1 VKARDL
7 AIVVAVL
14 AIGGFAAADAIR
26 ERVDGAAGTTAADM
40 TEASTLSRRL
50 GPRPQ
55 PDAPPGWPQGTV
67 QGELVFTD
75 ASDCRVRVI
84 GLAGGRERSLARF
97 AGNCNL
103 WAAPVSQRVAY
114 GLGPASSDTM
124 PFRFANLERPQV
136 ELGGYRALFG
146 FITWSHDGQR
156 AAWCGRS
163 RTGFDLEL
171 GGPARRLPRCP
182 AAYTPEGEI
191 AYAVENKLLVE
202 DRTVLRADGGITFVN
217 WGRDGSLAIVEDGT
231 RLVRYDSAGRLSGSA
246 ETPEGRLP
254 ILSPDNCAAAF
265 RLQNGLGPLEL
276 VDVGCFRGARRP
288 RLVGRDA
295 AWSPDGEWLAVAG
308 EGSIVFHRLV
318 GTPRTLRYPVQAVE
332 LAWR

>member
-26 ERVDGAAGTTAADM
+26 ERVDGTAGTTASDT
-40 TEASTLSRRL
+40 TEPSTLSRRL

-55 PDAPPGWPQGTV
+55 PDAPPGWPQGV
-67 QGELVFTD
+67 VRGELLFTD
-75 ASDCRVRVI
+75 ATDCRVRVI
-84 GLAGGRERSLARF
+84 GLAGGRERPLARF

-103 WAAPVSQRVAY
+103 WPAPVSQRIAY

-163 RTGFDLEL
+163 RAGFDLEL

-182 AAYTPEGEI
+182 AAYTPDGEI
-191 AYAVENKLLVE
+191 AYAVANKLIVE
-202 DRTVLRADGGITFVN
+202 KRTVLRATGGITFVS
-217 WGRDGSLAIVEDGT
+217 WARDGSLALVLDGQVLE
-231 RLVRYDSAGRLSGSA
+231 RRVGRTVTGAVDLGRV
-246 ETPEGRLP
+246 EGRLP

-265 RLQNGLGPLEL
+265 PSEGAVEL
-276 VDVGCFRGARRP
+276 ISLGCFPGEPRASFRGH
-288 RLVGRDA
+288 DA
-295 AWSPDGEWLAVAG
+295 AWSPDGEWLAVAEG
-308 EGSIVFHRLV
+308 EAIAFHRVV
-318 GTPRTLRYPVQAVE
+318 GEARTVRWPAAAAE
-332 LAWR
+332 IFWRGD

>member
-1 VKARDL
+1 
-7 AIVVAVL
+7 
-14 AIGGFAAADAIR
+14 
-26 ERVDGAAGTTAADM
+26 
-40 TEASTLSRRL
+40 
-50 GPRPQ
+50 
-55 PDAPPGWPQGTV
+55 
-67 QGELVFTD
+67 
-75 ASDCRVRVI
+75 VI
-84 GLAGGRERSLARF
+84 GLAGGRERPLARF

-103 WAAPVSQRVAY
+103 WAAPVSQRIAY

-146 FITWSHDGQR
+146 VITWSHDGQR

-163 RTGFDLEL
+163 RAGFDLEL

-191 AYAVENKLLVE
+191 AYAVANRLIVE
-202 DRTVLRADGGITFVN
+202 KQTVLRSRGGITFVS
-217 WGRDGSLAIVEDGT
+217 WGRDGSLALVLDGRVLERRVGGT
-231 RLVRYDSAGRLSGSA
+231 VTGAVDLGAA
-246 ETPEGRLP
+246 EGRLP

>member
-26 ERVDGAAGTTAADM
+26 GRLEGAAGTTASD
-40 TEASTLSRRL
+40 TTASSSLSRRQ
-50 GPRPQ
+50 GPEPQ
-55 PDAPPGWPQGTV
+55 ADAPPGWPQGV
-67 QGELVFTD
+67 VGGDLLFTD

-84 GLAGGRERSLARF
+84 GLAGGRERPLARF

-103 WAAPVSQRVAY
+103 WAAPVSQRIAY
-114 GLGPASSDTM
+114 GLGPVSSDTV

-146 FITWSHDGQR
+146 FVTWSHDGQR

-163 RTGFDLEL
+163 RAGFDLEL

-191 AYAVENKLLVE
+191 AYAVANRLIVE
-202 DRTVLRADGGITFVN
+202 KRTVLRAQGGITFVS
-217 WGRDGSLAIVEDGT
+217 WGRDGSLALGLDGRVLERRSRGGT
-231 RLVRYDSAGRLSGSA
+231 VTGAVDLGAV
-246 ETPEGRLP
+246 EGRLP
-254 ILSPDNCAAAF
+254 ILSPDNCAAVF
-265 RLQNGLGPLEL
+265 RRETRVEL
-276 VDVGCFRGARRP
+276 ISLGCFRGEP
-288 RLVGRDA
+288 RASFPGHDA

-308 EGSIVFHRLV
+308 EGSIVFHHLV
-318 GTPRTLRYPVQAVE
+318 GAPRTLRYPAQAVE

>member
-26 ERVDGAAGTTAADM
+26 GRVEGGAETTASDTTAP
-40 TEASTLSRRL
+40 STLSRRQ
-50 GPRPQ
+50 GPQPQ

-84 GLAGGRERSLARF
+84 GLAGGRERPLARF

-103 WAAPVSQRVAY
+103 WPAPVSQRIAY
-114 GLGPASSDTM
+114 GLGPASSDAM
-124 PFRFANLERPQV
+124 PFRFASLERPQV

-191 AYAVENKLLVE
+191 AYAVENRLLVE

>member
-26 ERVDGAAGTTAADM
+26 GRVEGAAGTSDSGTTAP
-40 TEASTLSRRL
+40 STLSRRL

-55 PDAPPGWPQGTV
+55 PNAPSGWPQGTV
-67 QGELVFTD
+67 RGELLFTD

-84 GLAGGRERSLARF
+84 GLAGGRERPLARF
-97 AGNCNL
+97 AGNCSL
-103 WAAPVSQRVAY
+103 WAAPVSQRIAY
-114 GLGPASSDTM
+114 GLGPASSDTV

-146 FITWSHDGQR
+146 FVTWSHDGQR

-163 RTGFDLEL
+163 RAGFDLEL

-191 AYAVENKLLVE
+191 AYAVENRLLVE
-202 DRTVLRADGGITFVN
+202 KRTVLRADGGITFVS
-217 WGRDGSLAIVEDGT
+217 WGRDGSLAIVEDGV
-231 RLVRYDSAGRLSGSA
+231 RLVRYDAAGRRTG
-246 ETPEGRLP
+246 TVDVPEGRLP
-254 ILSPDNCAAAF
+254 ILSPDNCAAVF
-265 RLQNGLGPLEL
+265 RLQNGLGPLEFVYL
-276 VDVGCFRGARRP
+276 PCFRISSRP
-288 RLVGRDA
+288 RLFGRDA
-295 AWSPDGEWLAVAG
+295 AWSPDGEWVATAG
-308 EGSIVFHRLV
+308 ADAIAFHRVV
-318 GTPRTLRYPVQAVE
+318 GPPRTIRYPAQAVE